1 MSGHEQVEQLFAG
14 LIGEHYELLKVIC
27 PAAPDMSRRV
37 GARVA
42 AWPAQPAPLAGLELG
57 CGTGITSVALLSGR
71 EDLRLLSV
79 DSEPT
84 MLNQARSNLAHWL
97 EQGRLSLAEQDALG
111 ALRAQPESSFDVVA
125 SAYTLH
131 NFFDSYRLDVLRE
144 VLRVLK
150 PGGLFVN
157 GDRYAL
163 DDVREHCRSVQGEIQ
178 DYFREFGRLGRYD
191 LLEQWI
197 VHLHSDES
205 PDHIMRLA
213 PALDAMRSLG
223 FADVAVEYRV
233 GVNALVTAVRPC

>member
-1 MSGHEQVEQLFAG
+1 MPGHAQVEQLFAG
-14 LIGEHYELLKVIC
+14 LIGEQYELLKTIC

-37 GARVA
+37 GERVA
-42 AWPAQPAPLAGLELG
+42 AWPAASTPLAGLELG
-57 CGTGITSVALLSGR
+57 CGTGITSIALLNGR
-71 EDLRLLSV
+71 EDLRLTAV

-84 MLNQARSNLAHWL
+84 MLNQARGNLSRWA
-97 EQGRLSLAEQDALG
+97 EQGRLLLRELDALS
-111 ALRAQPESSFDVVA
+111 ALRAQPDASFDVVA

-131 NFFDSYRLDVLRE
+131 NFFDSYRREVLAE

-163 DDVREHCRSVQGEIQ
+163 DDVRLHCRTVQDEIQ

-197 VHLHSDES
+197 VHLHNDES

-213 PALDAMRSLG
+213 PALDTMRGLG
-223 FADVAVEYRV
+223 FADVAVEYRQ
-233 GVNALVTAVRPC
+233 GVNALVTAGKPR